1 MAEEIKKIK
10 LTIDGKEVEV
20 PEGTTV
26 YEAAKSLAIDVPIFC
41 YHDRMPPF
49 GACRVCLVEVENFP
63 KLQTSC
69 TLEAKEG
76 MHVKTASKI
85 AQEGRESIL
94 EFLLINHPL
103 DCPICDKGG
112 ECPLQDQTLK
122 FGPGISRFF
131 EEKRKLAKKLPLGP
145 VLMLDRERCIACA
158 RCTRFGD
165 IVSGDHA
172 LEFVQRG
179 YKTEIG
185 TPGGG
190 PAESKYIGNTIMICP
205 VGALTSQVYRFR
217 ARPWDNDSA
226 ESTCTLCPV
235 GCSLK
240 LDSRDGEIMRTRSH
254 EDSQLND
261 IWLCDKGWFGYEHV
275 DSDERLKTPLIKVN
289 GVLKEAAWSEA
300 LDFIAAKLKKEKDTK
315 KAAAFGGNALTFEEN
330 YLFQQLFRSLSI
342 PHLDHR
348 IGMAEFSLNDEGFFG
363 GMEEAPASLSELS
376 FALILGCDITEE
388 FPVLWL
394 RLKTALNKGAEAY
407 FFGHFAPEVHP
418 YLKETHLFTPGGEAG
433 SLDRVLSL
441 TDELLKKGGK
451 GAILVGSQYLNSSGR
466 KDVLENLIRFRMK
479 SSNLALHLLDAS
491 EGSIGA
497 REAGMHPETGPFNQP
512 LDNPGLSAKAVL
524 QRGASEGWG
533 FLWVAG
539 ANPAS
544 KYSGKVW
551 KKFREKLGTLVC
563 QDLFLT
569 ETAQEADV
577 VLPVLSFAEKAG
589 SFISISGKVQK
600 LKPGKEIPEGVLS
613 DEAIFLE
620 VGKRLGVDLPES
632 DELLASDLSPSLH
645 RIPRR
650 KAELFDRS
658 EERRSLENKPESSSL
673 KIRATFSRPLF
684 DHGVRMTKN
693 PHLSQLAKKPVLRLH
708 PDEAKARGFS
718 DGERIRVSTNAGAI
732 FGSVK
737 LDNQVAKGT
746 IVLPLGFQELPVREL
761 ESGFINGFTVD
772 LEKEK

>member
-1 MAEEIKKIK
+1 MESKKVK
-10 LTIDGKEVEV
+10 LTIDGKEIEV
-20 PEGTTV
+20 PQGTTV
-26 YEAAKSLAIDVPIFC
+26 YHAAKSLGIDLPIFC

-49 GACRVCLVEVENFP
+49 GACRVCLVEVDNFP

-69 TLEAKEG
+69 TLEAKDG
-76 MHVKTASKI
+76 MNVKTSSKI

-217 ARPWDNDSA
+217 ARPWDNDSVA
-226 ESTCTLCPV
+226 STCTLCPV

-240 LDSRDGEIMRTRSH
+240 LDSRDGEILRTRSH
-254 EDSQLND
+254 EDPLLND

-275 DSDERLKTPLIKVN
+275 DSADRLKTPLIRVD
-289 GVLKEAAWSEA
+289 GSLKEASWTEA
-300 LDFIAAKLKKEKDTK
+300 LDYIADRLKNEKR
-315 KAAAFGGNALTFEEN
+315 AAAFGGNALTFEES
-330 YLFQQLFRSLSI
+330 YLFQQIFRSLGI
-342 PHLDHR
+342 PHIDHR
-348 IGMAEFSLNDEGFFG
+348 IGMPEFSLNDEGLFG
-363 GMEEAPASLSELS
+363 GMEEPPASLSKLS

-394 RLKTALNKGAEAY
+394 RLKSALNQGAEAY
-407 FFGHFAPEVHP
+407 FFGHFAPEVRP
-418 YLKETHLFTPGGEAG
+418 YFKETHLLTPGDEEA
-433 SLDRVLSL
+433 SIAKVLAL
-441 TDELLKKGGK
+441 AEQLLNKGGQ
-451 GAILVGSQYLNSSGR
+451 GAILVGSQYLNSPSR
-466 KDVLENLIRFRMK
+466 KNVLEELIRFRMK
-479 SSNLALHLLDAS
+479 SKNLALHLLDAC
-491 EGSIGA
+491 EGSLGA

-524 QRGASEGWG
+524 QKGASEGWG

-539 ANPAS
+539 SNPAA
-544 KYSGKVW
+544 KYSRRVW
-551 KKFREKLGTLVC
+551 KKFRENLGTLVC

-577 VLPVLSFAEKAG
+577 VLPVLSFAEKTG

-600 LKPGKEIPEGVLS
+600 LNPGKEIPEGIYS
-613 DEAIFLE
+613 DEMIFHE
-620 VGKRLGVDLPES
+620 IGRRLGVHLPGSAEMS
-632 DELLASDLSPSLH
+632 VSGVAPSLH
-645 RIPRR
+645 RIPKR
-650 KAELFDRS
+650 KAESFDRR
-658 EERRSLENKPESSSL
+658 EERQSSILKSENSSGM
-673 KIRATFSRPLF
+673 IRATFSRPLF
-684 DHGVRMTKN
+684 DQGVRMKKN
-693 PHLSQLAKKPVLRLH
+693 PHLSRSAKEPFLRLH
-708 PDEAKARGFS
+708 PDEAKPRGFS
-718 DGERIRVSTNAGAI
+718 DGDKIRVSTPAGSI
-732 FGSVK
+732 VGKLK
-737 LDNQVAKGT
+737 LDSQVAKGT
-746 IVLPLGFQELPVREL
+746 LVLPIGFEELPVSEL

-772 LEKEK
+772 LEKE